1 MKKKLTCH
9 CGEFVAEVIIPEN
22 GIEKVM
28 RCNCTLC
35 KRKGYV
41 IGVLGENDFK
51 IIKGEK
57 LLKVYQYYTKAAKHY
72 FCSICGIHT
81 HNRPRINPKIFG
93 INVACVEGID
103 PFQLK
108 NVGLNDGENHPLDQ
122 KK

>member
-1 MKKKLTCH
+1 MIKKLTCH
-9 CGEFVAEVIIPEN
+9 CGSVEGEVQMSEN
-22 GIEKVM
+22 GFKKVM

-57 LLKVYQYYTKAAKHY
+57 LLKLYQYYTETAKHY

-81 HNRPRINPKIFG
+81 HNRPRINPKIYG

-103 PFQLK
+103 PVSYTHLTLPTT
-108 NVGLNDGENHPLDQ
+108 VMV
-122 KK
+122 

>member
-9 CGEFVAEVIIPEN
+9 CGEFEAEVTIPEN

-57 LLKVYQYYTKAAKHY
+57 LLKLYQYYTKAAKHY
-72 FCSICGIHT
+72 FCSICGIYT
-81 HNRPRINPKIFG
+81 HHNPRSAPAMTGFNLG
-93 INVACVEGID
+93 CVDEVRVED
-103 PFQLK
+103 LK
-108 NVGLNDGENHPLDQ
+108 NVVFFDGLNHPLDQ
-122 KK
+122 K

>member
-1 MKKKLTCH
+1 
-9 CGEFVAEVIIPEN
+9 
-22 GIEKVM
+22 M
-28 RCNCTLC
+28 R
-35 KRKGYV
+35 
-41 IGVLGENDFK
+41 
-51 IIKGEK
+51 K
-57 LLKVYQYYTKAAKHY
+57 LLKLYQYYTKAAKHY

-122 KK
+122 KSNAKSFRLLSKSKEEVF